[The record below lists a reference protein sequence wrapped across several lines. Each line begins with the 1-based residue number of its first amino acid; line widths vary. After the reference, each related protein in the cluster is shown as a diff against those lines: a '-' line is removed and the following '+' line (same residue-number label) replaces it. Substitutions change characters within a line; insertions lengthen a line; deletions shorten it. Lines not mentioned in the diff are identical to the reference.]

1 MGISYL
7 WVDFLC
13 IIQDSIEQWRSKSAR
28 MGDVYK
34 YGYCN
39 IAATGANDVL
49 EGCYFDRDPL
59 VKPLMVDIAWKWH
72 EKFWGP
78 GRCLS
83 RQFDEW
89 ADSGGVG
96 GAPLNE
102 RAWVLQ
108 ERVLSPRTIYFGS
121 NQIFW
126 ECDCRHASETW
137 PVGPQ
142 RFTKSAA
149 LKVRHARLSKG
160 NLEMELSLRATH
172 LVFNTLHYWRVVVE
186 LHSGTRL
193 TIETDRPIALS
204 GIAQS
209 VQAAIESEY
218 LAGL

>member
-1 MGISYL
+1 
-7 WVDFLC
+7 
-13 IIQDSIEQWRSKSAR
+13 

-49 EGCYFDRDPL
+49 EGCYFDREHL
-59 VKPLMVDIAWKWH
+59 IVKPLMVDIAWKLH
-72 EKFWGP
+72 EKLWGP
-78 GRCLS
+78 GRYCLS

-89 ADSGGVG
+89 AGGVG

-102 RAWVLQ
+102 HAWVLQ

-126 ECDCRHASETW
+126 ECCCGYASETW

-149 LKVRHARLSKG
+149 LKVRHARLSKDI
-160 NLEMELSLRATH
+160 LEMELSLRATH
-172 LVFNTLHYWRVVVE
+172 LLFNTLHYWRLVVE
-186 LHSGTRL
+186 LYSGTRL
-193 TIETDRPIALS
+193 TLETDRPIALS

-218 LAGL
+218 LAGLWNQKLVYQLYGNYLYKRKGPDMQDT